1 MPESPTTIVLADDH
15 AVVRSA
21 LRALLDPEPGFDV
34 RAEAASI
41 PETIRLVAEVR
52 PTVLVLDLTMAS
64 ESALETIPQLLEES
78 PETRIVVVTMHDD
91 VSTARRALDAGASG
105 YVLKAAAASELI
117 EAVRSVAAG
126 ATHISPQL
134 EPMLARMP
142 EAGHIPGDLTER
154 ETEVLKL
161 IALGHTNS
169 EVAERLHLS
178 VRTVESHRVH
188 VNQKLGIQNRA
199 ELVRY
204 ALDHG
209 LMEA

>member
-1 MPESPTTIVLADDH
+1 MSESPTTIVLADDH

-64 ESALETIPQLLEES
+64 ESALEAIPQLLQES

-134 EPMLARMP
+134 EPMLARKA
-142 EAGHIPGDLTER
+142 EAGRIPGDLTER
-154 ETEVLKL
+154 ETEVLRL

-169 EVAERLHLS
+169 EVAESLHLS